1 MIKMAKEEKL
11 LIPLEKYLQAGVH
24 IGTKYKTKH
33 MSPFVYK
40 TNPDGLAIMDIQQID
55 KRLAIAGRFLSKYS
69 PKEIVVVGRRENAWR
84 PIKAFA
90 KVTGAHE
97 FAGRYKA
104 GVITNPL
111 LDDYIEPKVMVVV
124 DPWLDKNAIHDA
136 MLRCIPVVSLV
147 DTNNT
152 TNKIDLAVPCNN
164 RGDKALGVVF
174 WVLANQY
181 LKERGEIKK
190 DLDIPVEKFYE
201 E

>member
-1 MIKMAKEEKL
+1 MVEKEKL
-11 LIPLEKYLQAGVH
+11 LIPLETYLQAGVH

-33 MSPFVYK
+33 MAPFVYK
-40 TNPDGLAIMDIQQID
+40 INPDGLAVLDIQRVD
-55 KRLAIAGRFLSKYS
+55 KRLKQAGKFLAQYA
-69 PKEIVVVGRRENAWR
+69 PKDIVVVGRRENAWR
-84 PIKAFA
+84 PVKAFA
-90 KVTGAHE
+90 KITGVHE

-111 LDDYIEPKVMVVV
+111 LDDYIEPKVMVVA
-124 DPWLDKNAIHDA
+124 DPWLDRNAIHDA
-136 MLRCIPVVSLV
+136 MLRGIPVLALT

-152 TNKIDLAVPCNN
+152 LNKIDFAVPCNN
-164 RGDKALGVVF
+164 KGDKALGVIF

-190 DLDIPVEKFYE
+190 DLDVPIEKFYE

>member
-1 MIKMAKEEKL
+1 MVDKENT
-11 LIPLEKYLQAGVH
+11 LIQLEKYLQAGVH

-33 MSPFVYK
+33 MQPFIFKV
-40 TNPDGLAIMDIQQID
+40 NSDGLAVLDIQKVD
-55 KRLAIAGRFLSKYS
+55 KRLEIAGKLLAKYK
-69 PKEIVVVGRRENAWR
+69 PEEIIVVGRRENAWR

-90 KVTGAHE
+90 KVTGVHE

-104 GVITNPL
+104 GVITNPIL
-111 LDDYIEPKVMVVV
+111 EDYIEPKIMFVA

-136 MLRCIPVVSLV
+136 ILRGIPIIALV

-152 TNKIDLAVPCNN
+152 LNKIDFPIPCNN
-164 RGDKALGVVF
+164 RGDKALGTIF

-181 LKERGEIKK
+181 LKGRGEIKK
-190 DLDIPVEKFYE
+190 DLDIPIERFYE

>member
-1 MIKMAKEEKL
+1 M

-24 IGTKYKTKH
+24 IGTKYKTGH
-33 MSPFVYK
+33 MKPFIFKV
-40 TNPDGLAIMDIQQID
+40 NADGLAVLDIQKID
-55 KRLAIAGRFLSKYS
+55 KRLELAGNLLAKYE

-104 GVITNPL
+104 GVITNPNL
-111 LDDYIEPKVMVVV
+111 KDYIEPKVMVVS
-124 DPWLDKNAIHDA
+124 DPWLDKNAIHDS
-136 MLRCIPVVSLV
+136 MLRGIPIISLV

-152 TNKIDLAVPCNN
+152 LNNIDLAVPCNN
-164 RGDKALGVVF
+164 RGDKALGALF

-190 DLDIPVEKFYE
+190 DLDVPMERFYE

>member
-1 MIKMAKEEKL
+1 MVEKDNL
-11 LIPLEKYLQAGVH
+11 LVPLEKYLQAGVH

-33 MSPFVYK
+33 MAPFVFK
-40 TNPDGLAIMDIQQID
+40 INPDGLAVFDIQQVD
-55 KRLAIAGRFLSKYS
+55 KRLAIAGRFLSKYA
-69 PKEIVVVGRRENAWR
+69 PDEIVVVGRRENAWR

-104 GVITNPL
+104 GVITNPK
-111 LDDYIEPKVMVVV
+111 LDDYIEPKIMVVT

-136 MLRCIPVVSLV
+136 VLRGIPVLSLV

-152 TNKIDLAVPCNN
+152 LNKIDLAVPCNN
-164 RGDKALGVVF
+164 RGDKALGTVF
-174 WVLANQY
+174 WILANQY
-181 LKERGEIKK
+181 LKGRGETKK
-190 DLDIPVEKFYE
+190 DLDVPIERFYE

>member
-1 MIKMAKEEKL
+1 MADKEKL
-11 LIPLEKYLQAGVH
+11 LIDLEKYLQAGVH

-33 MSPFVYK
+33 MQPFIFK
-40 TNPDGLAIMDIQQID
+40 TNPDGLAVLDIKQVD
-55 KRLAIAGRFLSKYS
+55 KRLEIAGKFLARYA
-69 PKEIVVVGRRENAWR
+69 PKEIIIVGRRENAWR

-90 KVTGAHE
+90 KVTGTHE

-104 GVITNPL
+104 GVMTNPGL
-111 LDDYIEPKVMVVV
+111 KDYIEPKVILVT

-136 MLRCIPVVSLV
+136 LIRGVPVIALV

-152 TNKIDLAVPCNN
+152 LNKIDYAVPCNN
-164 RGDKALGVVF
+164 RGDKALGTIF

-181 LKERGEIKK
+181 LKGRGEIKK
-190 DLDIPVEKFYE
+190 DLDIPIEKFYE